1 MALGQKAEFEK
12 KCLIALGRKAE
23 SEIFA

>member
-12 KCLIALGRKAE
+12 KCLIALGKKAE
-23 SEIFA
+23 FEIFA

>member
-12 KCLIALGRKAE
+12 NRLIALGGFKKIR
-23 SEIFA
+23 IFP